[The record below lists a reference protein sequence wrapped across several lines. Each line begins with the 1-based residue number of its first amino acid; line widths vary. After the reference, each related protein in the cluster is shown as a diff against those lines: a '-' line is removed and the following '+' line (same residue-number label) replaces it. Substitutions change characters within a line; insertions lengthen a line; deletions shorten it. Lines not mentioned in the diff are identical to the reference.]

1 MLTSGPDKEPDSD
14 PVDKLLHDKRSASR
28 HEMNDGH
35 DDLGEG
41 VLKPGTSE
49 LIEPL
54 SEGEN
59 RPESANSLG
68 FDVLEVPQGPRS
80 F

>member
-14 PVDKLLHDKRSASR
+14 PEDRLLHNKRSASR
-28 HEMNDGH
+28 HEMNDGD

-41 VLKPGTSE
+41 VPKPGTSE
-49 LIEPL
+49 LIERL

-59 RPESANSLG
+59 RPESADSLG
-68 FDVLEVPQGPRS
+68 FDVLEVLQVPSS

>member
-14 PVDKLLHDKRSASR
+14 PKDKLLHTKRSASR

-49 LIEPL
+49 LIERL
-54 SEGEN
+54 SEGGN
-59 RPESANSLG
+59 RPESADSLG
-68 FDVLEVPQGPRS
+68 LDVLEVLQGLRS